1 MNNSDFRILR
11 GVSIA
16 TLVFAILGALAGGA
30 FLALMVSASSML
42 SDPDFFNMF
51 VEELQRS
58 SSGSAAF
65 DGSSA
70 ASTYDF
76 STMND
81 EQIREAA
88 TLGMNVVIAMAAG
101 YLILHVVGVVASIM
115 NLRAV
120 NEPEKLRRAFI
131 WTVIAAVCSAVVF
144 SIITCVCFI
153 VAAWLNA
160 RIRKSFAAYNQGFPG
175 YPGGMP
181 GGMPGSGGMPGGAA
195 GPYGQGGYGSVPPQ
209 QPMQPQQP
217 VMPQQLPPQ
226 QQVPQQPMPQQQP
239 VGQQPIDQPQ
249 QPAQPQQPVQQTGQS
264 SQQPAEQPQQAADQ
278 SQQTQPTQ
286 QQVDQPAQQPQSVQ
300 QQVEQPMQQPQQ
312 SGEAGSAADS
322 SEASKEK

>member
-81 EQIREAA
+81 DQIREAA

-101 YLILHVVGVVASIM
+101 YLILHVVGIVASIM
-115 NLRAV
+115 NLRAA

-181 GGMPGSGGMPGGAA
+181 SGMPGSGGMPGGAA
-195 GPYGQGGYGSVPPQ
+195 GPYSGGYGSVPPQ
-209 QPMQPQQP
+209 QPI
-217 VMPQQLPPQ
+217 MPQQLPLQ
-226 QQVPQQPMPQQQP
+226 QQVPQQPMQPQQQP
-239 VGQQPIDQPQ
+239 IGQQPIDQSQQ
-249 QPAQPQQPVQQTGQS
+249 QPQP
-264 SQQPAEQPQQAADQ
+264 
-278 SQQTQPTQ
+278 Q
-286 QQVDQPAQQPQSVQ
+286 QQVDQPAQQPAGQPQQAQPTQ
-300 QQVEQPMQQPQQ
+300 QQVAQPTQQPQQ
-312 SGEAGSAADS
+312 SGEAGSATDS
-322 SEASKEK
+322 SAASKEK

>member
-81 EQIREAA
+81 DQIREAA

-101 YLILHVVGVVASIM
+101 YLILHVVGIVASIM
-115 NLRAV
+115 NLRAA

-181 GGMPGSGGMPGGAA
+181 SGMPGSGGMPGGAA
-195 GPYGQGGYGSVPPQ
+195 GPYSGGYGSVSPQ

-226 QQVPQQPMPQQQP
+226 QQVPQQPMQPQQQP
-239 VGQQPIDQPQ
+239 IGQQPIDQSQQ
-249 QPAQPQQPVQQTGQS
+249 QPQP
-264 SQQPAEQPQQAADQ
+264 
-278 SQQTQPTQ
+278 Q
-286 QQVDQPAQQPQSVQ
+286 QQVDQPAQQPAGQPQQAQPTQ
-300 QQVEQPMQQPQQ
+300 QQVAQPTQQPQQ
-312 SGEAGSAADS
+312 SGEAGSATDS
-322 SEASKEK
+322 SAASKEK

>member
-81 EQIREAA
+81 DQIREAA
-88 TLGMNVVIAMAAG
+88 TLGMNVVVAMAAG
-101 YLILHVVGVVASIM
+101 YLILHVVGIVASIM
-115 NLRAV
+115 NLRAA

-181 GGMPGSGGMPGGAA
+181 SGMPGSGGMPGGAA
-195 GPYGQGGYGSVPPQ
+195 GPYSGGCGSVPPQ

-226 QQVPQQPMPQQQP
+226 QQVPQQPM
-239 VGQQPIDQPQ
+239 
-249 QPAQPQQPVQQTGQS
+249 
-264 SQQPAEQPQQAADQ
+264 QPQQA
-278 SQQTQPTQ
+278 QPTQ
-286 QQVDQPAQQPQSVQ
+286 QQVAQPT
-300 QQVEQPMQQPQQ
+300 QQPQQ
-312 SGEAGSAADS
+312 SGEAGSATDS
-322 SEASKEK
+322 SAASKEK

>member
-81 EQIREAA
+81 DQIREAA

-101 YLILHVVGVVASIM
+101 YLILHVVGIVASIM
-115 NLRAV
+115 NLRAA

-131 WTVIAAVCSAVVF
+131 WIVIAAVCSAVVF

-160 RIRKSFAAYNQGFPG
+160 RIRKSFTAYNQGFPG

-181 GGMPGSGGMPGGAA
+181 SGMPGSGGMPGGAA
-195 GPYGQGGYGSVPPQ
+195 GPYSGGYGSVPPQ

-226 QQVPQQPMPQQQP
+226 QQVPQQPMQPQQQP
-239 VGQQPIDQPQ
+239 IGQQPIDQSQ
-249 QPAQPQQPVQQTGQS
+249 QPAQP
-264 SQQPAEQPQQAADQ
+264 
-278 SQQTQPTQ
+278 Q
-286 QQVDQPAQQPQSVQ
+286 QQVDQPAQQPAGQPQQAQPTQ
-300 QQVEQPMQQPQQ
+300 QQVAQPTQQPQQ
-312 SGEAGSAADS
+312 SGEAGSATDS
-322 SEASKEK
+322 SAASKEK

>member
-81 EQIREAA
+81 DQIREAA

-101 YLILHVVGVVASIM
+101 YLILHVVGIVASIM
-115 NLRAV
+115 NLRAA

-181 GGMPGSGGMPGGAA
+181 SGMPGSGGMPGGAA
-195 GPYGQGGYGSVPPQ
+195 GPYSGGYGSVPPQ

-217 VMPQQLPPQ
+217 VTPQQLPPQ
-226 QQVPQQPMPQQQP
+226 QQVPQQPMQPQQQP
-239 VGQQPIDQPQ
+239 IGQQPIDQSQQ
-249 QPAQPQQPVQQTGQS
+249 QPQP
-264 SQQPAEQPQQAADQ
+264 
-278 SQQTQPTQ
+278 Q
-286 QQVDQPAQQPQSVQ
+286 QQVDQPAQQPAGQPQQAQPTQ
-300 QQVEQPMQQPQQ
+300 QQVAQPTQQPQQ
-312 SGEAGSAADS
+312 SDEAGSATDS
-322 SEASKEK
+322 SAASKEK

>member
-81 EQIREAA
+81 DQIREAA

-101 YLILHVVGVVASIM
+101 YLILHVVGIVASIM

-120 NEPEKLRRAFI
+120 NEPEKLRRAFV

-144 SIITCVCFI
+144 SIVTCVCFI

-160 RIRKSFAAYNQGFPG
+160 RIRKNFAVYNQGFPG

-181 GGMPGSGGMPGGAA
+181 GGAA
-195 GPYGQGGYGSVPPQ
+195 DPYGQGGYGSVPPQ
-209 QPMQPQQP
+209 QPAQPQQP

-226 QQVPQQPMPQQQP
+226 QQVPQQPMQPQQQP

-249 QPAQPQQPVQQTGQS
+249 QPPQP
-264 SQQPAEQPQQAADQ
+264 
-278 SQQTQPTQ
+278 Q
-286 QQVDQPAQQPQSVQ
+286 QQVDQPAQQPAGQPQQVQPTQ
-300 QQVEQPMQQPQQ
+300 QQVAQPTQQPQQ
-312 SGEAGSAADS
+312 SGEAGSATDS

>member
-16 TLVFAILGALAGGA
+16 TLVFAIMGALAGGA

-81 EQIREAA
+81 DQIREAA

-101 YLILHVVGVVASIM
+101 YLILHVVGIVASIM
-115 NLRAV
+115 NLRAA

-181 GGMPGSGGMPGGAA
+181 GSGGMPGGAA
-195 GPYGQGGYGSVPPQ
+195 GPYSGGYGSVPPQ

-226 QQVPQQPMPQQQP
+226 QQVPQQPMQPQQQP
-239 VGQQPIDQPQ
+239 IGQQPIDQSQQ
-249 QPAQPQQPVQQTGQS
+249 QPQP
-264 SQQPAEQPQQAADQ
+264 
-278 SQQTQPTQ
+278 Q
-286 QQVDQPAQQPQSVQ
+286 QQVDQPAQQPAGQPQQAQPTQ
-300 QQVEQPMQQPQQ
+300 QQVAQPTQQPRQ
-312 SGEAGSAADS
+312 SGEAGSATDS
-322 SEASKEK
+322 SAASKEK

>member
-81 EQIREAA
+81 DQIREAA

-101 YLILHVVGVVASIM
+101 YLILHVVGIVASIM
-115 NLRAV
+115 NLRVA

-181 GGMPGSGGMPGGAA
+181 SGMPGSGGMPGGAA
-195 GPYGQGGYGSVPPQ
+195 GPYSGGYGSVPPQ

-226 QQVPQQPMPQQQP
+226 QQVPQQPMQPQQQP
-239 VGQQPIDQPQ
+239 IGQQPIDQSQ
-249 QPAQPQQPVQQTGQS
+249 QPAQP
-264 SQQPAEQPQQAADQ
+264 
-278 SQQTQPTQ
+278 Q
-286 QQVDQPAQQPQSVQ
+286 QQVDQPAQQPQ
-300 QQVEQPMQQPQQ
+300 Q
-312 SGEAGSAADS
+312 SGEAGSATDS
-322 SEASKEK
+322 SAASKEK

>member
-81 EQIREAA
+81 DQIREAA

-101 YLILHVVGVVASIM
+101 YLILHVVGIVASIM
-115 NLRAV
+115 NLRAA

-144 SIITCVCFI
+144 SIVTCVCFI

-160 RIRKSFAAYNQGFPG
+160 RIRKNFAVYNQGFPG
-175 YPGGMP
+175 YP
-181 GGMPGSGGMPGGAA
+181 GGMPGGAA

-226 QQVPQQPMPQQQP
+226 QQVPQQPMQPQQQP
-239 VGQQPIDQPQ
+239 IGQQPIDQSQQ
-249 QPAQPQQPVQQTGQS
+249 QPQP
-264 SQQPAEQPQQAADQ
+264 
-278 SQQTQPTQ
+278 Q
-286 QQVDQPAQQPQSVQ
+286 QQVDQPAQQPAGQPQQAQPTQ
-300 QQVEQPMQQPQQ
+300 QQVAQPTQQPQQ
-312 SGEAGSAADS
+312 SGEAGSATDS

>member
-81 EQIREAA
+81 DQIREAA

-101 YLILHVVGVVASIM
+101 YLILHVVGIVASIM
-115 NLRAV
+115 NLRAA
-120 NEPEKLRRAFI
+120 NESEKLRRAFI
-131 WTVIAAVCSAVVF
+131 WTVIAAVCSAVAF
-144 SIITCVCFI
+144 SIVTCVCFI

-160 RIRKSFAAYNQGFPG
+160 RIRKNFAVYNQGFPG
-175 YPGGMP
+175 YP
-181 GGMPGSGGMPGGAA
+181 GGMPGGAA

-226 QQVPQQPMPQQQP
+226 QQVPQQPMQPQQQP
-239 VGQQPIDQPQ
+239 IGQQPIDQSQQ
-249 QPAQPQQPVQQTGQS
+249 QPQP
-264 SQQPAEQPQQAADQ
+264 
-278 SQQTQPTQ
+278 Q
-286 QQVDQPAQQPQSVQ
+286 QQVDQPAQQPAGQPQQAQPTQ
-300 QQVEQPMQQPQQ
+300 QQVAQPTQQPQQ
-312 SGEAGSAADS
+312 SGEAGSATDS
-322 SEASKEK
+322 SAASKEK

>member
-81 EQIREAA
+81 DQIREAA

-101 YLILHVVGVVASIM
+101 YLILHVVGIVASIM
-115 NLRAV
+115 NLRAA

-131 WTVIAAVCSAVVF
+131 WTVIAAVCSAIVF

-160 RIRKSFAAYNQGFPG
+160 RIRKSFAAYNQGFSG
-175 YPGGMP
+175 YP

-195 GPYGQGGYGSVPPQ
+195 GPYGGGYGSVPPQ

-226 QQVPQQPMPQQQP
+226 QQVPQQPMQPQQQP
-239 VGQQPIDQPQ
+239 AGQQPIDQPQ
-249 QPAQPQQPVQQTGQS
+249 QPPQPQQQVDQLA
-264 SQQPAEQPQQAADQ
+264 QQPAGQPQQA
-278 SQQTQPTQ
+278 QPTQ
-286 QQVDQPAQQPQSVQ
+286 QQVAQPT
-300 QQVEQPMQQPQQ
+300 QQPQQ
-312 SGEAGSAADS
+312 SGEAGSATDS

>member
-81 EQIREAA
+81 DQIREAA

-101 YLILHVVGVVASIM
+101 YLILHVVGIVASIM
-115 NLRAV
+115 NLRAA

-131 WTVIAAVCSAVVF
+131 WTVIAAVCSAVAF
-144 SIITCVCFI
+144 SIVTCVCFI

-160 RIRKSFAAYNQGFPG
+160 RIRKNFAVYNQGFPG
-175 YPGGMP
+175 YP
-181 GGMPGSGGMPGGAA
+181 GGMPGGAA

-209 QPMQPQQP
+209 QPAQPQQP

-226 QQVPQQPMPQQQP
+226 QQVPQQPMQPQQQP

-249 QPAQPQQPVQQTGQS
+249 QPPQP
-264 SQQPAEQPQQAADQ
+264 
-278 SQQTQPTQ
+278 Q
-286 QQVDQPAQQPQSVQ
+286 QQVDQPAQQPAGQPQQAQPTQ
-300 QQVEQPMQQPQQ
+300 QQVAQPTQQPQQ
-312 SGEAGSAADS
+312 SGEAGSATDS